1 MSALVADDERASRQ
15 ATGSA
20 GLNVGRASH
29 EMGFQL
35 ERSGA
40 ISFTCASAGAR
51 QRGVAVTKLDSG
63 TAVPTGTGTVPCH
76 RSHRERA
83 SVYAGDARRVAR

>member
-15 ATGSA
+15 ATGRA

-35 ERSGA
+35 
-40 ISFTCASAGAR
+40 
-51 QRGVAVTKLDSG
+51 
-63 TAVPTGTGTVPCH
+63 
-76 RSHRERA
+76 
-83 SVYAGDARRVAR
+83 DATRNLLQLRVKEVSQ